1 MKDRNGKEIQV
12 GDVCVVCFDRD
23 NMSDDWR
30 EELRGAIVEVEEIG
44 PLNCYAYPVITRFGG
59 ITSEGAIGF
68 KGYELEIIGDV
79 R

>member
-44 PLNCYAYPVITRFGG
+44 H
-59 ITSEGAIGF
+59 
-68 KGYELEIIGDV
+68 
-79 R
+79 